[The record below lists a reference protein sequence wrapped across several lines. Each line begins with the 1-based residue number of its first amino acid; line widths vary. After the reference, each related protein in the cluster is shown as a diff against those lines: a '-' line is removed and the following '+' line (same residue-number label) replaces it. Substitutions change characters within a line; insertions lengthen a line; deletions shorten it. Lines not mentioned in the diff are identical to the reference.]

1 MDDIFYK
8 RNLPHWQPPGANI
21 FLTWNLDGALP
32 KAARERLIEN
42 RKLLERE
49 IARAEETQEA
59 RMLRHYK
66 QQFAVYDAILDKAEE
81 GPLWL
86 KEKAI
91 ADLVQETLLSKYAEL
106 YTLWAYVVM
115 ANHVHVLL
123 QPKVLSEKTDKAGL
137 TDKDYVKLSKITQSL
152 KGYSSLEA
160 NKILQRTG
168 KTFWQTESYDHWSR
182 DAAEFNRIVK
192 YVENNP
198 VKAGLVEKPEDWCW
212 SSAAERQRRGL
223 EKISALT

>member
-1 MDDIFYK
+1 MDDIIYK

-21 FLTWNLDGALP
+21 FLTWNLEGALP
-32 KAARERLIEN
+32 KAVRERLADY
-42 RKLLERE
+42 RKLLDKE
-49 IARAEETQEA
+49 IARKEESNDD

-66 QQFAVYDAILDKAEE
+66 QQFAFYDAILDKAEE

-86 KEKAI
+86 KEERI
-91 ADLVQETLLSKYAEL
+91 ANLVQETLLQKYAAL

-115 ANHVHVLL
+115 ANHVHLLL

-137 TDKDYVKLSKITQSL
+137 TNKDYVKLSKIMQSI

-160 NKILQRTG
+160 NKLLERTG
-168 KTFWQTESYDHWSR
+168 KTFWQAESYDHWSR

-192 YVENNP
+192 YIENNP
-198 VKAGLVEKPEDWCW
+198 VKAGLVEKPEDWPW
-212 SSAAERQRRGL
+212 SSAAERQRRGI
-223 EKISALT
+223 EKVSELT